1 MVANLPYD
9 LSEEKLKELFND
21 YKPTAAKIALRPIP
35 RFMVKKLQAR
45 NEPRKGRGFGF
56 VSLESE
62 EMQQKAVS
70 EMNGKEIEGRE
81 IAVKVAIDSPG
92 KEDIDPEA
100 AGTAPLTENGVVQAN
115 EPPANIA
122 AAAGA
127 TTTTATETT
136 TTPAA

>member
-1 MVANLPYD
+1 
-9 LSEEKLKELFND
+9 
-21 YKPTAAKIALRPIP
+21 
-35 RFMVKKLQAR
+35 MVKKLQAR

-92 KEDIDPEA
+92 KEDIDGEA
-100 AGTAPLTENGVVQAN
+100 AGAESLKENGIVQAN
-115 EPPANIA
+115 EA
-122 AAAGA
+122 
-127 TTTTATETT
+127 
-136 TTPAA
+136 PAA